1 VSGLDGAWSCVPFG
15 VTRSPTC
22 KPAAGATVVVGADAA
37 VVLGDDFSLCS
48 LPPHAATTRATT
60 APEAISLIRTRPKLT
75 GALA

>member
-1 VSGLDGAWSCVPFG
+1 LG

-37 VVLGDDFSLCS
+37 VVPGDDFSLCS
-48 LPPHAATTRATT
+48 PSPHAATASAMT
-60 APEAISLIRTRPKLT
+60 APEAISRIRTCPKLA